1 MGLKKQLHNTQREII
16 EMSEKQV
23 LVEDLCCLID
33 NKRLD
38 KGGNLMMIERSFLL
52 AQHNKNI
59 YIRMALPQMST
70 HSICFYGEISK
81 LSLDCDQLSSDIG
94 LI

>member
-1 MGLKKQLHNTQREII
+1 MGLKKQLHNIQREII

-38 KGGNLMMIERSFLL
+38 KGKF
-52 AQHNKNI
+52 
-59 YIRMALPQMST
+59 
-70 HSICFYGEISK
+70 
-81 LSLDCDQLSSDIG
+81 DDD
-94 LI
+94 